1 MDRNRTMEKIRVKQK
16 LYPVIPLRGVTLF
29 PGMTLHFDVMRKFS
43 VAALKHASGSG
54 DEAFF
59 VAQKDISVEH
69 PTEEDFCRIGV
80 VGEIKQILRL
90 PEQTNMLR
98 VVVEGKYRAQADF
111 YAQTDPYFTV
121 AARRVEDSY
130 DLPEGTEET
139 AAFMQEAS
147 VFSLRRFFDAY
158 ASHVPQLTP
167 AVLGAVLEQKDAG
180 KLADFIAGNIFMDAD
195 KKQRVL
201 EELNVFSRAEL
212 LCGLLAMETEII
224 SLDEELQSRVEE
236 AMDKNQREYYLREEL
251 KIITDEL
258 NEIDGE
264 DASGLAGQI
273 EASAMPEECKEK
285 LRAEMNRL
293 KQTPPASPE
302 SNVSRAYIEKCLEI
316 PWGVYT
322 KENRDL
328 ARAAR
333 ILDRDHYGLKDVKER
348 VTEMLATFIVSPEIK
363 GQIICL
369 VGPPGVGKTSV
380 AKSIA
385 RATNRKYTRIALGG
399 IHDEAEIRG
408 HRKTYIGS
416 MPGRIVSALIDAKSM
431 NPLVLLDEIDKLGKD
446 FRGDPAAAM
455 LEVLDGEQNFSF
467 RDNYIELPL
476 DLSKVLFITTANDK
490 NGIPEALL
498 DRMEIIEL
506 PSYTYEEKFHIA
518 KKHLIPKQF
527 KAHGL
532 KRDNLSITDAA
543 VRQIIDGYTRE
554 AGVRILERRIAAV
567 CRKEAVRLAGGETE
581 KLTVTPK
588 NLEDLLGPRK
598 YRPDEIQHT
607 DEVGLVN
614 GLAWTAVGGEL
625 LQAEVAVLEGTG
637 KLELTGSLGDVMK
650 ESART
655 AISFV
660 RSRANQ
666 FNIDKDFY
674 KTKDIHIHFP
684 EGAVPKDGPS
694 AGVTV
699 TTALVSALTDR
710 KVSGK
715 VAMTGEVTLRGRVLP
730 IGGLREKA
738 MAAYR
743 EGMSEVLIPAAN
755 LPDLQ
760 EVDPAVKEKLT
771 FTPVKNV
778 DEVLAKALLS

>member
-1 MDRNRTMEKIRVKQK
+1 MVKLSNNQK
-16 LYPVIPLRGVTLF
+16 LYPVVPLRGVTIF
-29 PGMTLHFDVMRKFS
+29 PDMTLHFDVARKFS
-43 VAALKHASGSG
+43 VAALKHAAEGG
-54 DEAFF
+54 NVAYF
-59 VAQKDISVEH
+59 VAQKDVSVEK
-69 PTEEDFCRIGV
+69 PSTDDFYEVGV
-80 VGEIKQILRL
+80 VGEIKQIIRL
-90 PEQTNMLR
+90 PEQTNVLR
-98 VVVEGKYRAQADF
+98 VVVEGQFRAKTVF
-111 YAQTDPYFTV
+111 FGQTDPYFI
-121 AARRVEDSY
+121 AAAQELEENR
-130 DLPEGTEET
+130 DLPEGFAGTG
-139 AAFMQEAS
+139 AFLQEAC
-147 VFSLRRFFDAY
+147 VFSLRKFFDDY
-158 ASHVPQLTP
+158 ASHVPQVTP
-167 AVLGAVLEQKDAG
+167 AVLGAVLEMKDAG
-180 KLADFIAGNIFMDAD
+180 KLADFIAGNIFMEAE
-195 KKQRVL
+195 KKQQIL
-201 EELNVFSRAEL
+201 ETLNVFERSEK
-212 LCGLLAMETEII
+212 LCAMLARETEII
-224 SLDEELQSRVEE
+224 VLDEELQDRVQES
-236 AMDKNQREYYLREEL
+236 MDKNQREYYLREEL

-258 NEIDGE
+258 NELDGE
-264 DASGLAGQI
+264 DATGLAGEI
-273 EASAMPEECKEK
+273 EKSAMPEASKEK
-285 LRAEMNRL
+285 LRTELNRM
-293 KQTPPASPE
+293 KQMQSSSPE
-302 SNVSRAYIEKCLEI
+302 YNVSRSYIEKCLEI
-316 PWGVYT
+316 PWGKYT
-322 KENRDL
+322 KENKDL
-328 ARAAR
+328 AKAAR

-348 VTEMLATFIVSPEIK
+348 VTEMLATFIVSPDIK

-385 RATNRKYTRIALGG
+385 RATNRNYTRIALGG

-416 MPGRIVSALIDAKSM
+416 MPGRIVSALIDAKSL

-467 RDNYIELPL
+467 RDNYIELPV

-498 DRMEIIEL
+498 DRMELIEL

-532 KRDNLSITDAA
+532 KRDNLHITDAA
-543 VRQIIDGYTRE
+543 VRTLIDGYTRE
-554 AGVRILERRIAAV
+554 AGVRILERRIAAL
-567 CRKEAVRLAGGETE
+567 CRKEAVRLAEGQTE

-588 NLEDLLGPRK
+588 NLEELLGPRK
-598 YRPDEIQHT
+598 YRPDEIRHT

-660 RSRANQ
+660 RSRAGQ
-666 FNIDKDFY
+666 LNIDKDFY

-755 LPDLQ
+755 VPDLQ

-771 FTPVKNV
+771 FIPVKNV
-778 DEVLAKALLS
+778 DEVLANALLT

>member
-1 MDRNRTMEKIRVKQK
+1 MEKLTNNQK
-16 LYPVIPLRGVTLF
+16 LYPVVPLRGVTIF
-29 PGMTLHFDVMRKFS
+29 PDMTLHFDVARKFS
-43 VAALKHASGSG
+43 VAALKHAGESGNL
-54 DEAFF
+54 AFF
-59 VAQKDISVEH
+59 VAQRDISVEK
-69 PTEEDFCRIGV
+69 PAADDFYEVGV
-80 VGEIKQILRL
+80 VGEIKQIIRL
-90 PEQTNMLR
+90 PEQTNVLR
-98 VVVEGKYRAQADF
+98 VVAEGKCRAKSAF
-111 YAQTDPYFTV
+111 YGQTEPYFI
-121 AARRVEDSY
+121 AAVEALEENDE
-130 DLPEGTEET
+130 LPAGFDGNG
-139 AAFMQEAS
+139 AFLQEAS
-147 VFSLRRFFDAY
+147 VFSLRKFFEDY
-158 ASHVPQLTP
+158 ASHVPQITP
-167 AVLGAVLEQKDAG
+167 SVLGAILEIKEAG

-201 EELNVFSRAEL
+201 ETPNVFERAEL
-212 LCGLLAMETEII
+212 LCGMLARETEII
-224 SLDEELQSRVEE
+224 VLDEELQSRVEE
-236 AMDKNQREYYLREEL
+236 QMDKNQREYYLREEL

-264 DASGLAGQI
+264 DASGLAGEI
-273 EASAMPEECKEK
+273 EKSAMPEACKEK
-285 LRAEMNRL
+285 LRAEL
-293 KQTPPASPE
+293 KRMKQAAPASPE
-302 SNVSRAYIEKCLEI
+302 ANVSRAYIEKCLEI
-316 PWGVYT
+316 PWGKQT
-322 KENRDL
+322 NENKDL
-328 ARAAR
+328 AKAAR
-333 ILDRDHYGLKDVKER
+333 ILDKDHYGLKDVKER
-348 VTEMLATFIVSPEIK
+348 VTEMLATFIVSPDIK

-385 RATNRKYTRIALGG
+385 RATNRRYTRVALGG

-416 MPGRIVSALIDAKSM
+416 MPGRIINALIDAKSM
-431 NPLVLLDEIDKLGKD
+431 NPLILLDEIDKLGKD
-446 FRGDPAAAM
+446 FRGDPASAM

-467 RDNYIELPL
+467 RDNYIELPV

-498 DRMEIIEL
+498 DRMELIEL

-518 KKHLIPKQF
+518 KKHLIPKQM

-532 KRDNLSITDAA
+532 TRAHIGVTDAA

-567 CRKEAVRLAGGETE
+567 CRKEAVRLAEGQTE

-588 NLEDLLGPRK
+588 NLEELLGPRK
-598 YRPDEIQHT
+598 YRPDEVKHT

-625 LQAEVAVLEGTG
+625 LQTEVAVLEGTG

-660 RSRANQ
+660 RSRAGQ
-666 FNIDKDFY
+666 LNIDKEFY
-674 KTKDIHIHFP
+674 KNKDIHIHFP

-743 EGMSEVLIPAAN
+743 EGMSKVLIPEAN
-755 LPDLQ
+755 VPDLQ

-771 FTPVKNV
+771 FIPVKNV
-778 DEVLAKALLS
+778 DEVLDNALLS

>member
-1 MDRNRTMEKIRVKQK
+1 MEKLTNNQQ
-16 LYPVIPLRGVTLF
+16 LYPVVPMRGVTLF
-29 PGMTLHFDVMRKFS
+29 PGMTLHFDVVRKFS
-43 VAALKHASGSG
+43 VAALKHASEGG
-54 DEAFF
+54 NLALF
-59 VAQKDISVEH
+59 ATQKDISVEK
-69 PTEEDFCRIGV
+69 PKPGDIYELGV
-80 VGEIKQILRL
+80 VGEVRQIIRL
-90 PEQTNMLR
+90 PEQTNMVR
-98 VVVEGKYRAQADF
+98 VVVEGKYRARVDF
-111 YAQTDPYFTV
+111 YGQTDPYFI
-121 AARRVEDSY
+121 AAATPVPDGNA
-130 DLPEGTEET
+130 LPKGFEGTE
-139 AAFMQEAS
+139 AFLQEAT
-147 VFSLRRFFDAY
+147 VFSLRKFFEDY
-158 ASHVPQLTP
+158 AAHVPQLTP
-167 AVLGAVLEQKDAG
+167 SVVGAVLESREVGA
-180 KLADFIAGNIFMDAD
+180 LTDFIAGNIFMDAD
-195 KKQRVL
+195 KKQQIL
-201 EELNVFSRAEL
+201 ETENVFERAER
-212 LCGLLAMETEII
+212 LCAMLARETEII
-224 SLDEELQSRVEE
+224 VLDEELQNRVEE
-236 AMDKNQREYYLREEL
+236 QMDKNQREYYLREEL

-258 NEIDGE
+258 NDMDGE
-264 DASGLAGQI
+264 DATGLAGEI
-273 EASAMPEECKEK
+273 ERSAMPDPCKEK
-285 LRAEMNRL
+285 LRAELNRM
-293 KQTPPASPE
+293 KQMQSSSPE
-302 SNVSRAYIEKCLEI
+302 YNVSRSYIEKCLEI
-316 PWGVYT
+316 PWGKYT
-322 KENRDL
+322 KENKDL
-328 ARAAR
+328 AKAAK
-333 ILDRDHYGLKDVKER
+333 ILDKDHYGLKDVKQR
-348 VTEMLATFIVSPEIK
+348 VTEMLATFIVSPDIK

-385 RATNRKYTRIALGG
+385 RATNRRYTRIALGG

-416 MPGRIVSALIDAKSM
+416 MPGRIVSALMEAKSM

-467 RDNYIELPL
+467 RDNYIELPV
-476 DLSKVLFITTANDK
+476 DLSKVLFITTANDRA
-490 NGIPEALL
+490 GIPEALL

-532 KRDNLSITDAA
+532 KRDDLHITDAA
-543 VRQIIDGYTRE
+543 VRTLIDGYTRE
-554 AGVRILERRIAAV
+554 AGVRILERRIAAL
-567 CRKEAVRLAGGETE
+567 CRKEAVRLAEGQTE

-588 NLEDLLGPRK
+588 NLEELLGPRK
-598 YRPDEIQHT
+598 YRPDDVKHT

-625 LQAEVAVLEGTG
+625 LQAEVAVLDGTG

-660 RSRANQ
+660 RSRAGQ
-666 FNIDKDFY
+666 FNIDKEFY

-743 EGMSEVLIPAAN
+743 EGMSKVLIPEAN
-755 LPDLQ
+755 VPDLQ

-771 FTPVKNV
+771 FIPVKNV
-778 DEVLAKALLS
+778 DEVLANALLS

>member
-1 MDRNRTMEKIRVKQK
+1 MEKLNANQK
-16 LYPVIPLRGVTLF
+16 LYPVVPMRGVTLF
-29 PGMTLHFDVMRKFS
+29 PDMTLHFDVARKFS
-43 VAALKHASGSG
+43 VAALKHASRGG
-54 DEAFF
+54 NEALF
-59 VAQKDISVEH
+59 VTQKDISVEN
-69 PTEEDFCRIGV
+69 PTPDDFYAVGV
-80 VGEIKQILRL
+80 VGEIKQIIRL
-90 PEQTNMLR
+90 PEQNGVMR
-98 VVVEGKYRAQADF
+98 VVVEGKFRANVAF
-111 YAQTDPYFTV
+111 FAQTEPYFT
-121 AARRVEDSY
+121 AAAEPMAENR
-130 DLPEGTEET
+130 DLPEGFDGTV
-139 AAFMQEAS
+139 AFLQEAS
-147 VFSLRRFFDAY
+147 AFSLRKFFDDY
-158 ASHVPQLTP
+158 AMHVPQITP
-167 AVLGAVLEQKDAG
+167 AVMGAVLEMKDPG
-180 KLADFIAGNIFMDAD
+180 KLADFIAGNIFMDAE
-195 KKQRVL
+195 KKQLVL
-201 EELNVFSRAEL
+201 EEANVFSRAEA
-212 LCGLLAMETEII
+212 LCGLLARETEII
-224 SLDEELQSRVEE
+224 VLDEELQNRVEE
-236 AMDKNQREYYLREEL
+236 QMDKNQREYYLREEL

-258 NEIDGE
+258 EELDGD
-264 DASGLAGQI
+264 DATGLAGEI
-273 EASAMPEECKEK
+273 EKSAMPEEGKQK
-285 LRAEMNRL
+285 LRAELERMKRM
-293 KQTPPASPE
+293 QSASPE
-302 SNVSRAYIEKCLEI
+302 ASVSRSYIEKCLEL
-316 PWGVYT
+316 PWGQFT
-322 KENRDL
+322 KENKDL
-328 ARAAR
+328 VKAAK
-333 ILDRDHYGLKDVKER
+333 ILDKDHYGLKEVKER
-348 VTEMLATFIVSPEIK
+348 VTEMLATFIVSPDIK

-416 MPGRIVSALIDAKSM
+416 MPGRIVNALIDAKSM
-431 NPLVLLDEIDKLGKD
+431 NPLILLDEIDKLSSD
-446 FRGDPAAAM
+446 FRGDPASAM

-476 DLSKVLFITTANDK
+476 DLSRVLFITTANDK
-490 NGIPEALL
+490 NSIPEALL
-498 DRMEIIEL
+498 DRMELIEL

-532 KRDNLSITDAA
+532 KRTNLTITDAA

-567 CRKEAVRLAGGETE
+567 CRKEAVRLAEGETE

-588 NLEDLLGPRK
+588 NLEELLGPRK
-598 YRPDEIQHT
+598 YRPEDVQHT

-710 KVSGK
+710 KVRGK

-743 EGMSEVLIPAAN
+743 EGMSEVLIPEAN
-755 LPDLQ
+755 VPDLQ

>member
-1 MDRNRTMEKIRVKQK
+1 MEKIKVKQK

-29 PGMTLHFDVMRKFS
+29 PGMTLHFDVMRKIS
-43 VAALKHASGSG
+43 VAALKHASSG
-54 DEAFF
+54 GNEAFF
-59 VAQKDISVEH
+59 VAQKDISVER
-69 PTEEDFCRIGV
+69 PSAEDFYEIGV
-80 VGEIKQILRL
+80 VGEIKQVLRL

-98 VVVEGKYRAQADF
+98 VVVEGKYRAQSDF
-111 YAQTDPYFTV
+111 YAQTEPYFTV
-121 AARRVEDSY
+121 AARRLEDSY
-130 DLPEGTEET
+130 ALPEGTEET

-147 VFSLRRFFDAY
+147 VFSLRRFFEAY
-158 ASHVPQLTP
+158 AAHVPTLTP
-167 AVLGAVLEQKDAG
+167 AVVSAVLEQKDAG
-180 KLADFIAGNIFMDAD
+180 KLADFIAGNIFMDAE
-195 KKQRVL
+195 KKQQIL
-201 EELNVFSRAEL
+201 ETVNVFARAEK

-224 SLDEELQSRVEE
+224 SLDEELQNRVEE
-236 AMDKNQREYYLREEL
+236 QMDKNQREYYLREEL

-264 DASGLAGQI
+264 DASGLAGAV
-273 EASAMPEECKEK
+273 EKSLMPEECKEK
-285 LRAEMNRL
+285 LRAELNRL

-316 PWGVYT
+316 PWGIYT
-322 KENRDL
+322 KENKDL
-328 ARAAR
+328 AKATR

-348 VTEMLATFIVSPEIK
+348 VTEMLATFIVSPDIK

-380 AKSIA
+380 AKSVA
-385 RATNRKYTRIALGG
+385 RATNRRYTRIALGG

-431 NPLVLLDEIDKLGKD
+431 NPLILLDEIDKLGKD
-446 FRGDPAAAM
+446 FRGDPASAM

-467 RDNYIELPL
+467 RDNYIELPV

-490 NGIPEALL
+490 GGIPEALL

-532 KRDNLSITDAA
+532 KKENLSITDAA
-543 VRQIIDGYTRE
+543 VRLLIDGYTRE

-567 CRKEAVRLAGGETE
+567 CRKEAVRLAEGETE

-588 NLEDLLGPRK
+588 NLEELLGPRK
-598 YRPDEIQHT
+598 YRPDEIKHT

-660 RSRANQ
+660 RSRARQ
-666 FNIDKDFY
+666 FNIDEEFY

-755 LPDLQ
+755 VPDLQ

-771 FTPVKNV
+771 FIPVKNV